1 MNWDKYVFHLGNV
14 FLNQLENSVH
24 TANSL
29 TLEKALLIL
38 LPLYVQMLK
47 MLISTQAEN
56 HT

>member
-29 TLEKALLIL
+29 ALEKALLIL

-47 MLISTQAEN
+47 MLISTQTEN

>member
-14 FLNQLENSVH
+14 FLNPLENSVH

-29 TLEKALLIL
+29 ALEKALLIL

-47 MLISTQAEN
+47 MLISTQTEN

>member
-29 TLEKALLIL
+29 ALEKALLIL